1 MANIESNHHLTHS
14 RRIYDIT
21 SHDLHPPR
29 RVNAR
34 LYCLSHGLILRIS
47 RTTTIDNM
55 STEEATQNPTAAAAP
70 GQEAYEEEHVHSV
83 YEQIA
88 SHFSSTRYKVGNRI
102 MFGMFSFSSSPS
114 IHQVNPTG
122 SIITNR
128 FLSIPK
134 MQKEKTGETKKKKSQ
149 PFSSHTRFPI
159 PSFFHTNRF
168 PNTDTNFKKIQ
179 GNQK

>member
-1 MANIESNHHLTHS
+1 
-14 RRIYDIT
+14 
-21 SHDLHPPR
+21 
-29 RVNAR
+29 
-34 LYCLSHGLILRIS
+34 
-47 RTTTIDNM
+47 M